1 MQSILAAHEK
11 RNESLHRF
19 YHPTFQKDMVK
30 LQPGDVYVTD
40 KPELITTGLG
50 SCIAACIW
58 DPKLRIGGMNHF
70 MLPFHGHH
78 EAIKWHADEFVSF
91 PARYGNYAMEIL
103 INALVRMGS
112 NRPDLR
118 IKVFGGAKVMDSI
131 IAIGEKNIEF
141 VMDYIAREQ
150 MDLVSFDLGSTCA
163 RKVLFDL

>member
-1 MQSILAAHEK
+1 
-11 RNESLHRF
+11 
-19 YHPTFQKDMVK
+19 
-30 LQPGDVYVTD
+30 
-40 KPELITTGLG
+40 
-50 SCIAACIW
+50 
-58 DPKLRIGGMNHF
+58 
-70 MLPFHGHH
+70 
-78 EAIKWHADEFVSF
+78 
-91 PARYGNYAMEIL
+91 
-103 INALVRMGS
+103 MGS